1 MRIYGGGQ
9 CLASMSAFFHTF
21 ASWRCP
27 PSILTSRSPFSL
39 LRSEVLLPFQISL
52 VSKPGKN
59 TPAESWAGILATLH
73 VDPISAVRL
82 LRVSLCETW
91 TAKKKTLTKTQGS
104 RDWLGT
110 TRSKKGIVSIC
121 LNYFWHSDTLRK
133 LVLILDGSSSLLRPF
148 WTFAAAKSQ
157 KAGHLG
163 VLQVQGI
170 GWVACR
176 CDKLMTCSKWLQYN
190 HPQNGVRICSTTQAK
205 PACGPRVDSIFERSL
220 MECHE
225 AGPAASKLGEGQI
238 STGCPLLPFL
248 DIMNLACED
257 INEDLSLQS

>member
-1 MRIYGGGQ
+1 
-9 CLASMSAFFHTF
+9 MSSFNIDKPK
-21 ASWRCP
+21 SLQL
-27 PSILTSRSPFSL
+27 IEIRSPSAIPNILGFETLEKYPCWVMSRHFSNPSCRSHL
-39 LRSEVLLPFQISL
+39 CSQVASSVTLRDLNGQ
-52 VSKPGKN
+52 
-59 TPAESWAGILATLH
+59 
-73 VDPISAVRL
+73 
-82 LRVSLCETW
+82 
-91 TAKKKTLTKTQGS
+91 KKTLTKTQGS

-121 LNYFWHSDTLRK
+121 LNYFWHSDSLRK

-257 INEDLSLQS
+257 INEDLSLHS